1 MCWQFPPRC
10 VEHLTSVT
18 IFKTTPKKYWCRK
31 LFSESWGRT
40 DTRRHKTIELNEK
53 IHLTTAR
60 TNCSWT
66 TQVEK
71 TLNITLLVW
80 MYRCCRRRVLTSSQT
95 LRINMSNFSKMSTFG
110 KNSTYVYNN
119 NNIQLEMSFIWFP
132 LWCRCVC
139 FSRGQMKQRS
149 FVRLLL
155 LNISRN
161 QGSLFVVKD

>member
-1 MCWQFPPRC
+1 MCWQFSPDVSNTWLLSQYLRQ
-10 VEHLTSVT
+10 HLKNIDVGNYFQNHGEEPTH
-18 IFKTTPKKYWCRK
+18 R
-31 LFSESWGRT
+31 G
-40 DTRRHKTIELNEK
+40 HKTIELNEK

-95 LRINMSNFSKMSTFG
+95 LRINMSNFSKMSTFV

-119 NNIQLEMSFIWFP
+119 NNIQLEMSFILFP
-132 LWCRCVC
+132 LLCRCVC

-161 QGSLFVVKD
+161 QESLFVVKD